1 MLVSA
6 YVNDEGLS
14 RLPYGEADTRAKLI
28 DPALHGRG
36 WTEDHIRREETAG
49 GIEIIE
55 GQAHRAS
62 RGRVDYT
69 LRLRIN
75 QTSQPLAV
83 AYIEAKAENKPP
95 TQGLEQVKGYQAA
108 AERLNVPFVYSTNG
122 HLFIE
127 YDHVTG
133 QTSSPKPLCEF
144 PTNEELRRGFEHHKG
159 FDLESVSARPLLVPY
174 PGGEATR
181 RYYQDAAIRATFE
194 KLARP
199 GENRALLSLATGAGK
214 TFIAVNLLKR
224 IADAGQL
231 KRALF
236 VCDRDELR
244 AQALGAFAGVFGS
257 DVAEVFADA
266 DGRNNARNARIH
278 VATYQTLDAQR
289 NQGARNFFFK
299 HYRDRNLFSHIII
312 DECHRSAWGEWKF
325 FLEHNPDAVQIGLT
339 ATPRELKQAKRRPGE
354 YGSSPMDEDER
365 ILRDNIKHFGEPVY
379 EYTLAQGIEDGYLAP
394 PEIFTFDLFHDSKET
409 PEREDRISKE
419 DLRSKK
425 LTLATTG
432 QEAPAEVVE
441 DHYGPTRLDERLMLP
456 DRVEA
461 MSRHLFEQLIAHG
474 GAPEQKTIVFCAGD
488 PHADAVA
495 QALGNLYQDW
505 CAANDRDAKAFF
517 AFKCTDKSNGGEHIA
532 DLRGS
537 ASSHFIA
544 CTVEL
549 LTTGVDV
556 PCLRNI
562 AFMQYLRSPIVF
574 YQMLGRGTRIDPD
587 TEKLMFRVYDYTE
600 ATSLLGQGFLT
611 KHRSGK
617 KRRKP
622 GPPPKPPIQAEGVE
636 IEIKDTGRYLTA
648 VLDGSHRRITVEE
661 YRERVAGRLV
671 EAAADVLAFRT
682 IWITPQE
689 RRALIDAIVRG
700 GFSPKALQIAEEA
713 EDCDLFDVLGEIG
726 YGLNRQTRAN
736 RVFAFSYKQ
745 RDWLQAM
752 PADTAATIRAIT
764 NQFARAGTEA
774 LESQYI
780 FQTDEVRKAGGIPAL
795 KAFGDPTRLLLDT
808 KERIFAA

>member
-1 MLVSA
+1 MSF
-6 YVNDEGLS
+6 YVDENGFE

-28 DPALHGRG
+28 DPALHERG

-55 GQAHRAS
+55 GEAHRAS

-69 LRLRIN
+69 LRLRVN
-75 QTSQPLAV
+75 KTAQPLAV

-108 AERLNVPFVYSTNG
+108 AKRLNVPFVYSTNG
-122 HLFIE
+122 HLFVE
-127 YDHVTG
+127 YDHFTG
-133 QTSSPKPLCEF
+133 QTSEPKPLTAF
-144 PTNEELRRGFEHHKG
+144 PTNDELRRRFEHHKG
-159 FDLESVSARPLLVPY
+159 FDLESESARPLLIPY

-181 RYYQDAAIRATFE
+181 HYYQDAAIRATFE

-244 AQALGAFAGVFGS
+244 TQALAAFSSIFGS
-257 DVAEVFADA
+257 EVAEVFSDA
-266 DGRNNARNARIH
+266 DGKNNARNARIH
-278 VATYQTLDAQR
+278 VATYQTLDAQK

-299 HYRDRNLFSHIII
+299 HYEDPNLFSHIII

-325 FLEHNPDAVQIGLT
+325 FLEHHPDAVQIGLT
-339 ATPRELKQAKRRPGE
+339 ATPRELKPATRKQGDFRTD
-354 YGSSPMDEDER
+354 PMDADER

-394 PEIFTFDLFHDSKET
+394 PEIFTFDLFHDGKEA
-409 PEREDRISKE
+409 PEREDRIEREGLK
-419 DLRSKK
+419 SKK
-425 LTLATTG
+425 LTLSTTG
-432 QEAPAEVVE
+432 QVAPVEAVE
-441 DHYGPTRLDERLMLP
+441 DSYGPTKLDERLMLP
-456 DRVEA
+456 ERVQA
-461 MSRHLFEQLIAHG
+461 MSRHFFEQLITHG
-474 GAPEQKTIVFCAGD
+474 GTPEQKTILFCASD
-488 PHADAVA
+488 AHADAVA
-495 QALGNLYQDW
+495 QELGNLYQAW
-505 CAANDRDAKAFF
+505 CAANGKDAKAFF
-517 AFKCTDKSNGGEHIA
+517 AFKCTAKSNGGDHVA

-600 ATSLLGQGFLT
+600 ATSLLEQGFLT
-611 KHRSGK
+611 KHLGTK
-617 KRRKP
+617 KRRKK
-622 GPPPKPPIQAEGVE
+622 GPPPKSPIQAEGVQ

-648 VLDGSHRRITVEE
+648 VLDGQRRSITVEE

-682 IWITPQE
+682 LWISPQE
-689 RRALIDAIVRG
+689 CRALIDALVRS
-700 GFSPKALQIAEEA
+700 GFPPKALQIAEEA
-713 EDCDLFDVLGEIG
+713 EDCDLFDVLGEVG
-726 YGLNRQTRAN
+726 YGLNRL
-736 RVFAFSYKQ
+736 S
-745 RDWLQAM
+745 
-752 PADTAATIRAIT
+752 
-764 NQFARAGTEA
+764 RAGTEA

-780 FQTDEVRKAGGIPAL
+780 FQTDEVRQAGGIPAL
-795 KAFGDPTRLLLDT
+795 KAFDDPTRLLIDT
-808 KERIFAA
+808 KERIYAA